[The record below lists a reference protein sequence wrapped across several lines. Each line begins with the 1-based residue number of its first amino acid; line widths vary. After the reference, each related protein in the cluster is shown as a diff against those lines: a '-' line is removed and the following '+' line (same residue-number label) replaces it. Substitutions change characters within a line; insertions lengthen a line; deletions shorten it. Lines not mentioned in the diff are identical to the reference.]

1 MDTKNGKSQ
10 RLKTLAVLMVL
21 SLLLISCTPQNGGTG
36 PADNETTQLEET
48 MAEQEQTIQD
58 LTQENEEMASQVATL
73 EGQVGQLEMELSSI
87 SSSLLMT
94 AMTLVELIG
103 DEDFVAVAQYVDPV
117 DGVRFSPYGY
127 VNVTTDRVYSAL
139 DLETAMQD
147 QTVYNWGA
155 FDGTGD
161 PIDMDFDDYYDRFI
175 YDQDF
180 ANPHMIGNNTV
191 VGTGNTL
198 VNISQVYPNASF
210 VEFHFTGFDPNFD
223 GMDWR
228 SLRLVLEE
236 QNGEW
241 VLLGII
247 HDEWTI

>member
-1 MDTKNGKSQ
+1 MVTKNARKKS
-10 RLKTLAVLMVL
+10 LKTLAVLMLL
-21 SLLLISCTPQNGGTG
+21 SLLLFSCTPQNGGTG
-36 PADNETTQLEET
+36 PTDNETTQLEET
-48 MAEQEQTIQD
+48 ITEQEQTIQEM
-58 LTQENEEMASQVATL
+58 TQEKEQLMAQVKTL
-73 EGQVGQLEMELSSI
+73 EEQVDQLEMQMSSTTG
-87 SSSLLMT
+87 SLLMT
-94 AMTLVELIG
+94 AITLVELIG
-103 DEDFVAVAQYVDPV
+103 DEDFEAVAQYVDPV

-155 FDGTGD
+155 FDGSGD
-161 PIDMDFDDYYDRFI
+161 PIDMDFDDYYNRFI

-180 ANPHMIGNNTV
+180 VNPHMIGNNTII
-191 VGTGNTL
+191 GTGNTL
-198 VNISQVYPNASF
+198 VNISQVYPGASF
-210 VEFHFTGFDPNFD
+210 VEFHFTGFDANFD

-228 SLRLVLEE
+228 SLRLVMEE